1 LEGGTINL
9 LILFVVSAVTLGL
22 EVLLTRVFSVVLFAG
37 HSFLAISLA
46 LLGTGSGALLVYFAK
61 PLGEEELKRRQI
73 LLLAIFSVTIVVSL
87 WGLLQIE
94 FVPQKIV
101 DPSTRIIR
109 ENLSFVERSAILHK
123 NPELFKSWK
132 LYGAIP
138 LAFLPFLLAG
148 YLQAIIFRSAPGK
161 FGQMYG
167 IDLIGATF
175 GSISIPLL
183 LYPFGLRGTILVM
196 AALAVVP
203 ALYGFATREKT
214 LRVAATGL
222 APILIMG
229 ALWASGSFQ
238 VRYAAGFAEREL
250 IREHWSPM
258 SRVALMNYGG
268 RQMYVIDNGSRSYYA
283 PKNDWTVRRYIR
295 SLYTIPF
302 QMKQGGEV
310 LVIASGGGQEL
321 TMASHF
327 GMKRIDAVE
336 IARPMVTD
344 IVRHKKD
351 EPGNPYLLPNVHS
364 YIADGRSVIM
374 RSTHS
379 YDVIEMLDVNF
390 ATVAGQ
396 ISNAWSPNF
405 VSTQEAFSEYM
416 EHLKEDGF
424 LCYTLF
430 SYSRS
435 PLTGE
440 NGRRLVSLVAGM
452 KMAGILQPE
461 DRLVILSR
469 SLGYGYQTL
478 YMVKKTPYTDEER
491 INIGKIAAS
500 RNAQIKIFYPDIK
513 KSIGNTEIQSSWEE
527 KDQQRKTYLQAVT
540 AVCRD
545 TKPMLGLM
553 AALRHPNRRNIP
565 LSDDR
570 PYLVGSGFIS
580 EGNRYES
587 LIGGLYRPML
597 TVMGILAFLFVI
609 LPFVIRRPGGGE
621 KVRIDPRLLLILAL
635 TGVGFM
641 FIEMAGIYKYQLYLH
656 HPALAMIVVLSSMI
670 LGAGL
675 GSLHS
680 GAIPETRKE
689 SLIAAYSGG
698 VVLGVIALFFI
709 VPLWGHRV
717 LLWLPMAALLPLVSM
732 AFAALGF
739 LLGHVVPLAI
749 DRYGYNQ
756 SNLLAWC
763 WAITVTGSVLGTV
776 LASLLARDFGMF
788 SIAVLGILCY
798 LGVVAV
804 SSAGIA
810 VARMASGNRS
820 PIAGTG

>member
-1 LEGGTINL
+1 M
-9 LILFVVSAVTLGL
+9 TLGL
-22 EVLLTRVFSVVLFAG
+22 EILLTRVFSVVLFAS

-61 PLGEEELKRRQI
+61 PLDRDKLERRQI
-73 LLLAIFSVTIVVSL
+73 LLLTIFSITIVVSL

-94 FVPQKIV
+94 FVPQKIE
-101 DPSTRIIR
+101 DPNTRMVQ
-109 ENLSFVERSAILHK
+109 ENLSFLERATILQR
-123 NPELFKSWK
+123 NPELFKTWK

-138 LAFLPFLLAG
+138 IAFFPFLLAG
-148 YLQAIIFRSAPGK
+148 YLQALIFRSAPAK
-161 FGQMYG
+161 FGLMYG

-183 LYPFGLRGTILVM
+183 LYPFGLRGTIFVM

-203 ALYGFATREKT
+203 VLYTFTTQERT
-214 LRVAATGL
+214 LRVAAACI

-238 VRYAAGFAEREL
+238 VRYAAGFAERGL

-258 SRVALMNYGG
+258 SRVALMNYRGQ
-268 RQMYVIDNGSRSYYA
+268 QMYVIDNGSRSNYV
-283 PKNDWTVRRYIR
+283 PKNDGNIRRYMR

-302 QMKQGGEV
+302 QMKQGGDL

-344 IVRHKKD
+344 IVRNKKD

-364 YIADGRSVIM
+364 HIADGRSVIM
-374 RSTHS
+374 RSKHS

-405 VSTQEAFSEYM
+405 VSTQEAFSEYI

-424 LCYTLF
+424 LCYTQF
-430 SYSRS
+430 SYSRR
-435 PLTGE
+435 PLAGE
-440 NGRRLVSLVAGM
+440 KGRRLVSLVAGM
-452 KMAGILQPE
+452 KMAGIMQPE

-469 SLGYGYQTL
+469 PLGYGYQTM
-478 YMVKKTPYTDEER
+478 YMAKKTPYTNEEL

-500 RNAQIKIFYPDIK
+500 RNAKIEIFYPDIEK
-513 KSIGNTEIQSSWEE
+513 LIGNTEIQPSEEE
-527 KDQQRKTYLQAVT
+527 KAQQRKTYLQEVT
-540 AVCRD
+540 EICRD
-545 TKPMLGLM
+545 TKPIHGLM
-553 AALRHPNRRNIP
+553 AALWLPNQRNIP
-565 LSDDR
+565 LNDDR
-570 PYLVGSGFIS
+570 PYLVGSGLIS
-580 EGNRYES
+580 KANRYES

-597 TVMGILAFLFVI
+597 TVMGILAFVFVI

-635 TGVGFM
+635 TGIGFM

-656 HPALAMIVVLSSMI
+656 HPTLAMIVVLSSMI

-680 GAIPETRKE
+680 GTIPESRKE
-689 SLIAAYSGG
+689 SRIALYSGG
-698 VVLGVIALFFI
+698 VVLGSIVLFL
-709 VPLWGHRV
+709 VAPLWGHRV
-717 LLWLPMAALLPLVSM
+717 LLWLPMPVCCQLVFV
-732 AFAALGF
+732 AFAGLGF
-739 LLGHVVPLAI
+739 LLGHVVPLSI
-749 DRYGYNQ
+749 DSYSRKQ

-763 WAITVTGSVLGTV
+763 WAITVTGSVFGTV
-776 LASLLARDFGMF
+776 LASILARDYGMF
-788 SIAVLGILCY
+788 LVAVLGILSY
-798 LGVVAV
+798 FASE
-804 SSAGIA
+804 SS
-810 VARMASGNRS
+810 
-820 PIAGTG
+820 T

>member
-1 LEGGTINL
+1 MNL
-9 LILFVVSAVTLGL
+9 LVLFVVSAVTLGL
-22 EVLLTRVFSVVLFAG
+22 EVLLTRVFSVVLFAS

-61 PLGEEELKRRQI
+61 PLDQDKLERRQ
-73 LLLAIFSVTIVVSL
+73 LLLLTIFSITIVVSL

-94 FVPQKIV
+94 FVPQKIEV
-101 DPSTRIIR
+101 PNTRMVR
-109 ENLSFVERSAILHK
+109 ENLTFLERATILQM
-123 NPELFKSWK
+123 NPQLFKTWK

-138 LAFLPFLLAG
+138 IAFFPFLLAG
-148 YLQAIIFRSAPGK
+148 YLQALIFRSAPGK
-161 FGQMYG
+161 FSLMYG

-183 LYPFGLRGTILVM
+183 LYPFGLRGTIFVM

-203 ALYGFATREKT
+203 VLYNFITQKRT
-214 LRVAATGL
+214 LRVAAACI

-258 SRVALMNYGG
+258 SRVALMNYRGQ
-268 RQMYVIDNGSRSYYA
+268 QMYVIDNGSRSYYA
-283 PKNDWTVRRYIR
+283 PKNDGTIRRYIR

-302 QMKQGGEV
+302 QMKQGGDL

-321 TMASHF
+321 SMASHF

-344 IVRHKKD
+344 IVRNKKD
-351 EPGNPYLLPNVHS
+351 EPGNPYLLPNVHPH
-364 YIADGRSVIM
+364 IADGRSVIM

-405 VSTQEAFSEYM
+405 ISTQEAFSEYM

-424 LCYTLF
+424 LCYTQF

-440 NGRRLVSLVAGM
+440 KGRRLVSIVAGM
-452 KMAGILQPE
+452 KMAGIMQPE
-461 DRLVILSR
+461 EQLVILSR
-469 SLGYGYQTL
+469 PLPYGYYT
-478 YMVKKTPYTDEER
+478 MFMAKKTPYTKEEL

-500 RNAQIKIFYPDIK
+500 RNAKIKVFYPDIGK
-513 KSIGNTEIQSSWEE
+513 FIGDTKIQLSEEE
-527 KDQQRKTYLQAVT
+527 KDQQRKAYLPEVT
-540 AVCRD
+540 EICRD
-545 TKPMLGLM
+545 TKPIHGLM
-553 AALRHPNRRNIP
+553 AALWLPNQRNIP
-565 LSDDR
+565 LNDDR
-570 PYLVGSGFIS
+570 PYLVGSGLIS
-580 EGNRYES
+580 NVSRYES

-597 TVMGILAFLFVI
+597 AVMGILAFVFVI

-621 KVRIDPRLLLILAL
+621 KVKIDPRLLLILAL
-635 TGVGFM
+635 TGTGFM

-656 HPALAMIVVLSSMI
+656 HPTLAMIVVLSSMI

-680 GAIPETRKE
+680 GAIPESRKE
-689 SLIAAYSGG
+689 SRIALYSGG
-698 VVLGVIALFFI
+698 VVLGGIALFLV

-717 LLWLPMAALLPLVSM
+717 LLWLPMAALLPLVFV
-732 AFAALGF
+732 AFTALGF

-749 DRYGYNQ
+749 DSYSRKQ

-763 WAITVTGSVLGTV
+763 WAITVTGSVFGTV
-776 LASLLARDFGMF
+776 LASILARDYGMF
-788 SIAVLGILCY
+788 LVAVLGALSYLCVVVVS
-798 LGVVAV
+798 LG
-804 SSAGIA
+804 GMA
-810 VARMASGNRS
+810 VAPGVSGG
-820 PIAGTG
+820 AGGTAVMEQRES

>member
-1 LEGGTINL
+1 M
-9 LILFVVSAVTLGL
+9 ILFVVSAVTLGL
-22 EVLLTRVFSVVLFAG
+22 EVLLTRVFSVVLFAS

-61 PLGEEELKRRQI
+61 PLRQEELKRRQI
-73 LLLAIFSVTIVVSL
+73 LLLAIFSVSIVVSL
-87 WGLLQIE
+87 WFLLQIE
-94 FVPQKIV
+94 FVPQRIE
-101 DPSTRIIR
+101 DPYTRIVR
-109 ENLSFVERSAILHK
+109 ENLSFLERATMLQR

-138 LAFLPFLLAG
+138 IAFFPFLLAG
-148 YLQAIIFRSAPGK
+148 YLQAIIFRSSPEK

-183 LYPFGLRGTILVM
+183 LYPFGLKGTVFVM

-203 ALYGFATREKT
+203 AIYAFATGARR
-214 LRVAATGL
+214 LWVAVACF
-222 APILIMG
+222 APFLIIG
-229 ALWASGSFQ
+229 AVWASGSFQ
-238 VRYAAGFAEREL
+238 VKYAAGFAEREL

-258 SRVALMNYGG
+258 SRVALMNYRGQ
-268 RQMYVIDNGSRSYYA
+268 QMYVIDNGSRSYYA
-283 PKNDWTVRRYIR
+283 PKNEGTIRRYIR

-302 QMKQGGEV
+302 QMKQGGDL

-321 TMASHF
+321 TMGSHF

-344 IVRHKKD
+344 IVRNKKD
-351 EPGNPYLLPNVHS
+351 EPGNPYLLPNVYSH
-364 YIADGRSVIM
+364 IADGRSVIM

-405 VSTQEAFSEYM
+405 VSTQEAFSEYI

-424 LCYTLF
+424 LCYSLF

-440 NGRRLVSLVAGM
+440 KGRRLVSMVAGM
-452 KMAGILQPE
+452 KVAGIIHPE
-461 DRLVILSR
+461 EHLVILFR
-469 SLGYGYQTL
+469 PLPYGYQTM
-478 YMVKKTPYTDEER
+478 YMVKKTPYNKEELS
-491 INIGKIAAS
+491 NIRNIAAS
-500 RNAQIKIFYPDIK
+500 RNAKIEIFYPDLEKIV
-513 KSIGNTEIQSSWEE
+513 GNDRILSSEE
-527 KDQQRKTYLQAVT
+527 GNFQQTKTYLQAV
-540 AVCRD
+540 ADICRD
-545 TKPMLGLM
+545 TKPILGLM
-553 AALRHPNRRNIP
+553 GTLLLSNRRNTP
-565 LSDDR
+565 LNDDR

-587 LIGGLYRPML
+587 LIGGLYRPL
-597 TVMGILAFLFVI
+597 LAVMGTLAFVFVI

-635 TGVGFM
+635 TGIGFM

-656 HPALAMIVVLSSMI
+656 HPTLAMIVVLSSMI

-680 GAIPETRKE
+680 GTIPESRKE
-689 SLIAAYSGG
+689 SRIALYSVG
-698 VVLGVIALFFI
+698 VVSGSIVLFLGVPI
-709 VPLWGHRV
+709 WGHRF
-717 LLWLPMAALLPLVSM
+717 LLWLPMVALLPSV
-732 AFAALGF
+732 FIVFTALGF
-739 LLGHVVPLAI
+739 LLGHIVPLSI
-749 DRYGYNQ
+749 DRYGYKQ

-763 WAITVTGSVLGTV
+763 WAITVTGSVFGTV

-798 LGVVAV
+798 LCVVAINL
-804 SSAGIA
+804 GGMA
-810 VARMASGNRS
+810 VARVVSKDKGA
-820 PIAGTG
+820 IAGTG

>member
-1 LEGGTINL
+1 M
-9 LILFVVSAVTLGL
+9 TLGV
-22 EVLLTRVFSVVLFAG
+22 EILLTRVFSVVLFAS

-61 PLGEEELKRRQI
+61 PLDRDKLERRQ
-73 LLLAIFSVTIVVSL
+73 LLLLTIFSITIVVSL

-94 FVPQKIV
+94 FVPQKIE
-101 DPSTRIIR
+101 DPNTRMVQ
-109 ENLSFVERSAILHK
+109 ENLSFLERATILQR
-123 NPELFKSWK
+123 NPELFKTWK

-138 LAFLPFLLAG
+138 IAFFPFLLAG
-148 YLQAIIFRSAPGK
+148 YLQALIFRSAPAK
-161 FGQMYG
+161 FGLMYG

-183 LYPFGLRGTILVM
+183 LYPFGLRGTIFVM

-203 ALYGFATREKT
+203 VLYTFTTQERT
-214 LRVAATGL
+214 LRVAAACI

-238 VRYAAGFAEREL
+238 VRYAAGFAERGL

-258 SRVALMNYGG
+258 SRVALMNYRGQ
-268 RQMYVIDNGSRSYYA
+268 QMYVIDNGSRSNYV
-283 PKNDWTVRRYIR
+283 PKNDGNIRRYMR

-302 QMKQGGEV
+302 QMKQGGDL

-344 IVRHKKD
+344 IVRNKKD

-364 YIADGRSVIM
+364 HIADGRSVIM
-374 RSTHS
+374 RSKHS

-405 VSTQEAFSEYM
+405 VSTQEAFSEYI

-430 SYSRS
+430 SYSGR
-435 PLTGE
+435 PLAGE
-440 NGRRLVSLVAGM
+440 KGRRLVSLVAGM
-452 KMAGILQPE
+452 KMAGIMQPE

-469 SLGYGYQTL
+469 PLGYGYQTM
-478 YMVKKTPYTDEER
+478 YMAKKTPYTNEEL

-500 RNAQIKIFYPDIK
+500 RNAKIEIFYPDIEK
-513 KSIGNTEIQSSWEE
+513 FVGNTEIQPSEEE
-527 KDQQRKTYLQAVT
+527 KAQQTKTYLQAVT
-540 AVCRD
+540 EVCRD
-545 TKPMLGLM
+545 TKPIHGLL
-553 AALRHPNRRNIP
+553 AALWLPNQRNIP
-565 LSDDR
+565 LNDDR
-570 PYLVGSGFIS
+570 PYLVGSGLIS
-580 EGNRYES
+580 KANRYES

-597 TVMGILAFLFVI
+597 TVMGSLAFVFVI

-635 TGVGFM
+635 TGIGFM

-656 HPALAMIVVLSSMI
+656 HPTLAMIVVLSSMI

-680 GAIPETRKE
+680 GTIPESRKE
-689 SLIAAYSGG
+689 SRIALYSGG
-698 VVLGVIALFFI
+698 VVLGSIALFL
-709 VPLWGHRV
+709 VAPLWGHRV
-717 LLWLPMAALLPLVSM
+717 FLWLPMPVLLPVVFV
-732 AFAALGF
+732 AFAGLGF
-739 LLGHVVPLAI
+739 LLGHVVPLSI
-749 DRYGYNQ
+749 DSYSRKQ

-763 WAITVTGSVLGTV
+763 WAITVTGSVFGTV
-776 LASLLARDFGMF
+776 LASILARDYGMF
-788 SIAVLGILCY
+788 LVAALGILSYVCV
-798 LGVVAV
+798 GVVNLIGKA
-804 SSAGIA
+804 IA
-810 VARMASGNRS
+810 RLGSGGFR
-820 PIAGTG
+820 ADADRV